1 MPFKT
6 VRDILDQARAFHR
19 ELAEH
24 YRRLGAGADR
34 EKLKVLLDFMGRHEQ
49 HMAEHL
55 EGYEA
60 EKAGRILGCW
70 FKYSPAVPELGAIEG
85 VELKPDMTVEQVV
98 DASLKFDG
106 ALVAFYRQ
114 AAETAR
120 SQDVKDFFA
129 KVVDM
134 EQREGIRR
142 LRHALI
148 FDQET

>member
-19 ELAEH
+19 DLAER
-24 YRRLGAGADR
+24 YRRAGEGAGR

-49 HMAEHL
+49 HMAHHL

-60 EKAGRILGCW
+60 EAAGRILGSW
-70 FKYSPAVPELGAIEG
+70 FKYSPAAPDLGAIEG
-85 VELKPDMTVEQVV
+85 VELRPDMTVEEVV
-98 DASLKFDG
+98 AVSLKFDA
-106 ALVAFYRQ
+106 ALVAFYRE
-114 AAETAR
+114 AASESR
-120 SQDVKDFFA
+120 SQEVKDFFA
-129 KVVDM
+129 KVADM